1 MILSKLE
8 IEQEFI
14 RMLFNI
20 DNNKFRAIKAYCFQ
34 LENIMI
40 IAGQDKTQNS

>member
-1 MILSKLE
+1 MILSRLE

-20 DNNKFRAIKAYCFQ
+20 DHNKFKGIKAYCLH

-40 IAGQDKTQNS
+40 IVGQDKTQNS

>member
-14 RMLFNI
+14 RMLSNI
-20 DNNKFRAIKAYCFQ
+20 DHNKFRGIKAYCLQ